1 MRTYLCTDYTSI
13 LNLNNYINLIFW
25 KINCLRDSIVNLNW
39 PYLKISYEQFKR
51 EGAPLS
57 VSKKIEVHTG
67 WCETKYYFIY
77 FKLYY
82 VLFVFKHIIYV
93 LIGFY
98 YIELYLDL
106 SVWKEDWLRKCL
118 HQLACRQVYR
128 FFLFLYFSLFLG
140 VGVGV
145 TLPTFGRWSFVVL
158 GGLRKYWGATWK
170 QLSPHWWTVAR
181 NAR

>member
-1 MRTYLCTDYTSI
+1 M
-13 LNLNNYINLIFW
+13 
-25 KINCLRDSIVNLNW
+25 RDSIVNLNW
-39 PYLKISYEQFKR
+39 PYLKISYGQFKR

-106 SVWKEDWLRKCL
+106 SVWREDWLRKCL

-128 FFLFLYFSLFLG
+128 FFLFLFFFFI
-140 VGVGV
+140 
-145 TLPTFGRWSFVVL
+145 FGGGCWGNIANLWQVILCSIGWLKKVL
-158 GGLRKYWGATWK
+158 RILV
-170 QLSPHWWTVAR
+170 SS
-181 NAR
+181 